1 MDEVQVGA
9 RWVGGLR
16 EDRLD
21 PGPLPTK
28 ENCQIS
34 RWELGTINYEA
45 LAGLEA
51 CVAHLASLAGE
62 AGAGQDHRIALA
74 RSYAALQAHEAELS
88 ARFLSKLRPLQEEGL
103 LTVFGPASAAGRTP
117 TFALA
122 LVDGA
127 GAGRPCLAE
136 QLSSAGALCTHGNH
150 YAVDLVEERLGQQDG
165 VTRVSFL
172 HYNTLQEVDMVADLV
187 AKACYN

>member
-1 MDEVQVGA
+1 MKEVQVGA

-45 LAGLEA
+45 LAGLVA
-51 CVAHLASLAGE
+51 CVDHLSCLAGE
-62 AGAGQDHRIALA
+62 AGQDHRIALA

-88 ARFLSKLRPLQEEGL
+88 ARFLSKLRPLQEAGL

-122 LVDGA
+122 LVGGA
-127 GAGRPCLAE
+127 GAGRPSLAE

-187 AKACYN
+187 ANACYN